1 MKIAAICFG
10 FALATLLGGDAAAL
24 ASADHG
30 LVAID
35 VLLLP
40 DARMAGR
47 VGALNQVLHRH
58 LQTGFALDATH
69 VPHLT
74 LLQCYVGR
82 PDLPAIEAA
91 VHSVWR
97 RMPPVGLELRAIGY
111 FASPVGDLS
120 AAGIS
125 VGTTPALTR
134 LQRAIV
140 AAVTPF
146 IRHGGTA
153 AAFVDAPKSDTIG
166 ALVNYVDRFLTAAS
180 GKNFRPHVTAG
191 VGQAEFVGRLVA
203 APFTPFAF
211 KIEGAAIYQLGDVG
225 TARKEL
231 WLWRP

>member
-1 MKIAAICFG
+1 MKIAAVCFG
-10 FALATLLGGDAAAL
+10 FALTMLFGGDAVAL
-24 ASADHG
+24 ASTDDS

-40 DARMAGR
+40 DATMAGR
-47 VGALNQVLHRH
+47 VEALNQVLRRH
-58 LQTGFALDATH
+58 LQSGFALDATH

-74 LLQCYVGR
+74 LLQCFVGR

-91 VHSVWR
+91 VDSVVR
-97 RMPPVGLELRAIGY
+97 RLPPVGLELTATGY

-125 VGTTPALTR
+125 VGAAPALTR
-134 LQRAIV
+134 LQLGIV

-146 IRHGGTA
+146 IRNGGTA
-153 AAFVDAPKSDTIG
+153 AAFVDAPKSGTIG
-166 ALVNYVDRFLTAAS
+166 AMVNYVDRFVAAAS

-191 VGQAEFVGRLVA
+191 VGRAKFVERLVA

-225 TARKEL
+225 TARKKL
-231 WLWRP
+231 WVWRP